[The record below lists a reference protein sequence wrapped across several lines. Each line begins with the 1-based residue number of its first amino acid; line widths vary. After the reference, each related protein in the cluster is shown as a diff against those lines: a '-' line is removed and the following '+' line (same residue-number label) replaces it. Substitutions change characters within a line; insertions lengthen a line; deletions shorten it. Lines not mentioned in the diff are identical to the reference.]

1 MVSQDF
7 LTAFIFPH
15 VCEVI
20 QADPTDNNAKMALA
34 EILEILNEPRKA
46 LDLVMQGT
54 WHLPPILLHANT
66 SGLSY
71 RLPQETSRPTFYSRV
86 SRTWFRF
93 TL

>member
-7 LTAFIFPH
+7 LAAFIFPH

-54 WHLPPILLHANT
+54 
-66 SGLSY
+66 
-71 RLPQETSRPTFYSRV
+71 
-86 SRTWFRF
+86 
-93 TL
+93 